1 MVGAGQAG
9 YGFAMSG
16 VKAGETRIPSYSAS
30 RKCRILESRRAPAH
44 CRSPRNPG
52 KDAML
57 EQSLGAPQIAALLI
71 LLQRGFEEF
80 YSARN
85 TARLIAAGGRE
96 AGRDYYPVVAI
107 THLAWI
113 AAIFL
118 LIPATAPVLWPLAG
132 LYLLLQVARYW
143 IIATLGRY
151 WTHRIITVP
160 NAPVV
165 RKGPYR
171 FLRHPNY
178 VVTIAETFLLPLV
191 FADAALAVI
200 FGCVWSAVIYYKILL
215 EDAALA
221 KRRGD

>member
-1 MVGAGQAG
+1 
-9 YGFAMSG
+9 
-16 VKAGETRIPSYSAS
+16 
-30 RKCRILESRRAPAH
+30 
-44 CRSPRNPG
+44 
-52 KDAML
+52 ML

-71 LLQRGFEEF
+71 LLQRGLEEL

-85 TARLIAAGGRE
+85 TKRLIAAGGRE

-107 THLAWI
+107 AHLAWI

-118 LIPATAPVLWPLAG
+118 LIPAAAPVLWPLLW

-151 WTHRIITVP
+151 WTHRIITLA

-165 RKGPYR
+165 REGPYR

-191 FADAALAVI
+191 FADAAVAVI
-200 FGCVWSAVIYYKILL
+200 FGCVWSAVLYYKILL

-221 KRRGD
+221 ERRRD